1 MDAVVYKMKEQWNK
15 KDKDFGALDV
25 KLEEGQQL
33 YAQLQAQSNLP
44 PEKVELFSEQLTMLQ
59 NFVKTLSSGEEF
71 VKDNMTKLT
80 QAKEQATSRL
90 KQYVQTVQAQF

>member
-1 MDAVVYKMKEQWNK
+1 
-15 KDKDFGALDV
+15 
-25 KLEEGQQL
+25 
-33 YAQLQAQSNLP
+33 
-44 PEKVELFSEQLTMLQ
+44 MLQ

>member
-1 MDAVVYKMKEQWNK
+1 MKEQWNK
-15 KDKDFGALDV
+15 KDKEFSVMDT

-44 PEKVELFSEQLTMLQ
+44 PEKIEKFSEQLAMIQ
-59 NFVKTLSSGEEF
+59 NFVKTLCSGEEF

-80 QAKEQATSRL
+80 EAKQQATSRL
-90 KQYVQTVQAQF
+90 QQYVQTVQAQF